1 VRFTVFD
8 LTSPTLS
15 GASAWR
21 ATAGEIPHADAY
33 RHVFDQVRIA
43 DTGGLDA
50 YFLTE
55 HHFNSGFQI
64 VPSPHLLVA
73 ALSPIT
79 SKIRLGVMCTNLP
92 LFHPVRVAEEIRML
106 DLLSNGRL
114 EMGFG
119 RGTAPHEQTGYGVER
134 AETET
139 IFDHNLELIRQLLV
153 DGGVEKYDT
162 GLWRGSGVT
171 LTPEPTQRPHPP
183 FWMAAI
189 SEKSIRK
196 AARLGLNV
204 CTAFLDSADV
214 ARTSQIYHE
223 EWAQAHPD
231 EPAGQYGTLQHIFV
245 AETEA
250 EARQIAKLHLDDW
263 LGAGLEAA
271 VAGKGSDAVDPGY
284 EEHKGYFEKITKE
297 PLDLAVESGR
307 IIFGSP
313 EQCVEQLLRKARGG
327 VQMFQG
333 WFQFGGLDFNASN
346 RSLQLFCEEVAPRVK
361 AALTADQSV

>member
-21 ATAGEIPHADAY
+21 ATAGEIPHAEAY
-33 RHVFDQVRIA
+33 RHVFEQAHIA
-43 DTGGLDA
+43 DAGGLDT

-55 HHFNSGFQI
+55 HHFNSGFQV

-73 ALSPIT
+73 ALSQVT
-79 SKIRLGVMCTNLP
+79 SNIRLGVMCTNLP

-106 DLLSNGRL
+106 DLLSNGRV

-134 AETET
+134 SETET
-139 IFDHNLELIRQLLV
+139 IFDRNFELIRQLLA
-153 DGGVEKYDT
+153 DGSVEKYDT
-162 GLWRGSGVT
+162 GQWQGSGVAV
-171 LTPEPTQRPHPP
+171 TPEPTQIPHPP
-183 FWMAAI
+183 FWMAAV

-204 CTAFLDSADV
+204 CTAFLDSPDV

-223 EWAQAHPD
+223 EWERAHPG
-231 EPAGQYGTLQHIFV
+231 EPHGQYGTMQHIFV

-250 EARQIAKLHLDDW
+250 EARQVAKPHLDDW

-271 VAGKGSDAVDPGY
+271 VASKGGDIVDTGY

-297 PLDLAVESGR
+297 PFDLAVETGR
-307 IIFGSP
+307 IIFGTP
-313 EQCVEQLLRKARGG
+313 EQCVEQLLRKAQGG

-333 WFQFGGLDFNASN
+333 WFQFGGLDFAASN
-346 RSLQLFCEEVAPRVK
+346 RSLQLFCEQVAPGVK
-361 AALTADQSV
+361 AALASPA